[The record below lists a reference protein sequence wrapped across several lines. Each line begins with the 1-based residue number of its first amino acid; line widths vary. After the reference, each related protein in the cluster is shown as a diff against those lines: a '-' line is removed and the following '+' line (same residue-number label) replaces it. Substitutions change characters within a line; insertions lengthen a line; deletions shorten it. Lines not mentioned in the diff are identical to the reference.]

1 MYKRNISFK
10 TMIFFLVL
18 IIIAGIYMF
27 FYLKNMYY
35 DSFKENETS
44 VFFDQ
49 NSTEDST
56 NESNIINIFGYEINI
71 DNFKIFTK

>member
-27 FYLKNMYY
+27 CYLKNMYY
-35 DSFKENETS
+35 DSFKEHETS
-44 VFFDQ
+44 VFLDQ
-49 NSTEDST
+49 NSAEDSN
-56 NESNIINIFGYEINI
+56 NESNIINIFGYELNI
-71 DNFKIFTK
+71 DDFKIFTK

>member
-35 DSFKENETS
+35 DSFKEHETS

-56 NESNIINIFGYEINI
+56 NESNIINLFGYEINI

>member
-35 DSFKENETS
+35 DNFKEHETS
-44 VFFDQ
+44 VFLDQ
-49 NSTEDST
+49 NSTEDSN